1 MPMPVVPPQNP
12 GQGNIILSAV
22 ANPYQS
28 VWWTSQSVTG
38 VPESIMGW
46 LVAQGFDVTGVSA
59 IPGTNPPTY
68 TYALAKQGLQ
78 PWQVLLSLCNSYT
91 IAANDARASNQV
103 RYNEIVT
110 GWTAMVTSSQT
121 HFDAQTSE
129 QNAQAA
135 VYLGDLNTYMT
146 DIEALIAE
154 NRSQIVADAQT
165 ANTALGEMNS
175 RLVDLEAN
183 AQASA
188 GTIGSLLIDQAGYLN
203 SFLTD
208 FSAKLAELDQNYT
221 NHLATILSD
230 VNGLGVVQESHIT
243 AYNALFAELATDY
256 TTHASTLTGLL
267 STSTTNT
274 NSFVNTISTILDS
287 LATDYDTVS
296 VTLNGLN
303 TTAGTLVSA
312 HAADY
317 AAVLALLVTDYTT
330 HAGTATAF
338 LTGLGSTELAR
349 INEQFVSNLSIQLQ
363 DLIDRGLSS
372 SGVITDITARNHRDR
387 DEQIQMLNDRLNR
400 EKWENQHRIYEQ
412 QVAMRSRVLDGK
424 DRIHSVQQEILRYQA
439 AQVTGIFSLLQE
451 MRNRTLAG
459 RQAILSA
466 QEANTRLGIEVQSN
480 LYSRLLDVRMR
491 TIESA
496 DRVYQ
501 LRDVLAKWRTLE
513 NHQLFDELQKIQ
525 SQHLA
530 GIERQHAA
538 QQEISR
544 IAMSQRDT
552 LLAQLQDA
560 LKGILTG
567 KERYSS
573 VLMQHASTLAEHKHR
588 AIVEKM
594 NTTVQRLEGWSRI
607 SDQNRALM
615 AYQLDERNKL
625 LVGLYSF
632 VERRDDV
639 APEWKDMASMIAGL
653 GDSAGGWIQP

>member
-28 VWWTSQSVTG
+28 VWWTTQSKSG
-38 VPESIMGW
+38 IPEYTMGW
-46 LVAQGFDVTGVSA
+46 MVANGYEVTGVSQDL
-59 IPGTNPPTY
+59 TTVPPTN
-68 TYALAKQGLQ
+68 TYALTKEGLQ

-91 IAANDARASNQV
+91 VAANDARASNQV

-165 ANTALGEMNS
+165 ANTALGEMNA
-175 RLVDLEAN
+175 RLTDLEAN
-183 AQASA
+183 AQTHA
-188 GTIGSLLIDQAGYLN
+188 GTIGSLLSAQAGYL
-203 SFLTD
+203 STFLND
-208 FSAKLAELDQNYT
+208 FSGKLSEIDQNYT
-221 NHLATILSD
+221 DHLAAVLAN
-230 VNGLGVVQESHIT
+230 VANLGSVLDSHIT
-243 AYNALFAELATDY
+243 AYDAQFAILASNY
-256 TTHASTLTGLL
+256 TTHAGTIEGLL
-267 STSTTNT
+267 STSTTNA
-274 NSFVNTISTILDS
+274 NAFVASIGS
-287 LATDYDTVS
+287 LLTSIETDYGTVATS
-296 VTLNGLN
+296 LDGFSA
-303 TTAGTLVSA
+303 TAGSLVDA
-312 HAADY
+312 HAISY
-317 AAVLALLVTDYTT
+317 NAVLALLSSDYTT
-330 HAGTATAF
+330 HAVTATAF
-338 LTGLGSTELAR
+338 LTGLGTTELAR
-349 INEQFVSNLSIQLQ
+349 INEQFASTLSVQLQ
-363 DLIDRGLSS
+363 DLIDRGLHSS
-372 SGVITDITARNHRDR
+372 AVATDITARNHRDR

-400 EKWENQHRIYEQ
+400 EKWDNQHRIYEQ
-412 QVAMRSRVLDGK
+412 QVAMRARTLDGK
-424 DRIHSVQQEILRYQA
+424 DRIHSVQQEVLRYQA
-439 AQVTGIFSLLQE
+439 AQVTGTYSLLQE
-451 MRNRTLAG
+451 MRNRTMMG
-459 RQAILSA
+459 RQAILAA
-466 QEANTRLGIEVQSN
+466 QDANTRLGIDVQSG
-480 LYSRLLDVRMR
+480 LYAKLQEVRTR
-491 TIESA
+491 IIESL
-496 DRVYQ
+496 DRIYQ
-501 LRDVLAKWRTLE
+501 LRDLFAKWKNGET
-513 NHQLFDELQKIQ
+513 NQLFERLQQIQ
-525 SQHLA
+525 AQHLA

-607 SDQNRALM
+607 SDQNRQLM
-615 AYQLDERNKL
+615 AYQLDARNSL
-625 LVGLYSF
+625 LIGLYKF
-632 VERRDDV
+632 VQDRNDIG
-639 APEWKDMASMIAGL
+639 PEWRDMASMIAGL
-653 GDSAGGWIQP
+653 GDSSSGWLQP